1 MRSSLLGSW
10 IDVEA
15 AAAAAE
21 TLCVPHP
28 VVAASASALLEP
40 VPVASNES
48 FVSVAPPVR
57 PSERDVSNEAP
68 VTDVSNDTPVI
79 EASNDTPAIEASND
93 TPAIEASNETPV
105 MEASNETPVMEAS
118 NETLVM
124 EASNETPPPQLHG
137 RLSAL
142 RARAERNGLVSVV
155 PVVVGG
161 ERPVFVVP
169 LGSLPVRVRALAD
182 WINEVFLPE
191 SLFVADEQGQSLVEF
206 GGGAQLLAAASVLA
220 EAAAKAR
227 RHLPGEAGASM
238 VHLALGGGQVLSLVS
253 VATVMGGWHV
263 GLTTVSPLTEADA
276 LAMAD
281 HLQATAAGG

>member
-21 TLCVPHP
+21 TLCVPPP
-28 VVAASASALLEP
+28 VVAAEVSALLEP

-48 FVSVAPPVR
+48 FVSVAPPVL
-57 PSERDVSNEAP
+57 PSERDASSEALGVDATNDTLVGDASNEAL
-68 VTDVSNDTPVI
+68 VVEATNDTP
-79 EASNDTPAIEASND
+79 
-93 TPAIEASNETPV
+93 
-105 MEASNETPVMEAS
+105 
-118 NETLVM
+118 
-124 EASNETPPPQLHG
+124 PPLLHG

-161 ERPVFVVP
+161 ERPVFAVP

>member
-79 EASNDTPAIEASND
+79 EASNDTPAIEASN
-93 TPAIEASNETPV
+93 ETP
-105 MEASNETPVMEAS
+105 
-118 NETLVM
+118 VM

-191 SLFVADEQGQSLVEF
+191 SLVVADEQGQSLVEF

-281 HLQATAAGG
+281 HLQVTAAGG

>member
-21 TLCVPHP
+21 TLCAPPPV
-28 VVAASASALLEP
+28 VVAAEVSALFEP

-57 PSERDVSNEAP
+57 SSERDATNETLG
-68 VTDVSNDTPVI
+68 VEVSNDTPGV
-79 EASNDTPAIEASND
+79 EAT
-93 TPAIEASNETPV
+93 NETPGV
-105 MEASNETPVMEAS
+105 EAT
-118 NETLVM
+118 
-124 EASNETPPPQLHG
+124 NETPPPQLHG

-161 ERPVFVVP
+161 ERPVFAVP

>member
-21 TLCVPHP
+21 TLCAPPPV
-28 VVAASASALLEP
+28 VVAAEVSALFEP

-57 PSERDVSNEAP
+57 SSERDATNETLGVDATNETL
-68 VTDVSNDTPVI
+68 VGDATNETLGVEVSNDTPGV
-79 EASNDTPAIEASND
+79 EATNDTPGVEA
-93 TPAIEASNETPV
+93 T
-105 MEASNETPVMEAS
+105 

-161 ERPVFVVP
+161 ERPVFAVP

-191 SLFVADEQGQSLVEF
+191 SLFVADEQGQSLVVF

>member
-79 EASNDTPAIEASND
+79 EASNDTPAIEASN
-93 TPAIEASNETPV
+93 ETP
-105 MEASNETPVMEAS
+105 
-118 NETLVM
+118 VM

>member
-21 TLCVPHP
+21 TLCAPPPV
-28 VVAASASALLEP
+28 VVAAEVSALFEP

-57 PSERDVSNEAP
+57 SSERDATNETLVGEATNETLG
-68 VTDVSNDTPVI
+68 VEVSNDTPGV
-79 EASNDTPAIEASND
+79 EAT
-93 TPAIEASNETPV
+93 
-105 MEASNETPVMEAS
+105 
-118 NETLVM
+118 
-124 EASNETPPPQLHG
+124 NETPPPQLHG

-155 PVVVGG
+155 PAVVGG
-161 ERPVFVVP
+161 ERPVFAVP

>member
-21 TLCVPHP
+21 TLCVPPP
-28 VVAASASALLEP
+28 VVAAASEVSALLEP

-57 PSERDVSNEAP
+57 PSEKDAMNEVP
-68 VTDVSNDTPVI
+68 GV
-79 EASNDTPAIEASND
+79 EASNDTPVV
-93 TPAIEASNETPV
+93 EASNETP
-105 MEASNETPVMEAS
+105 
-118 NETLVM
+118 VM

-161 ERPVFVVP
+161 DRPVFAVP

-253 VATVMGGWHV
+253 VATVMGGWHA

>member
-21 TLCVPHP
+21 TLCAPPPV
-28 VVAASASALLEP
+28 VVAAEVSALFEP

-57 PSERDVSNEAP
+57 SSERDATNETLG
-68 VTDVSNDTPVI
+68 VEVSNDTPGV
-79 EASNDTPAIEASND
+79 EAT
-93 TPAIEASNETPV
+93 
-105 MEASNETPVMEAS
+105 

-161 ERPVFVVP
+161 ERPVFAVP

-238 VHLALGGGQVLSLVS
+238 VHLALGGGQVLSLVC

>member
-68 VTDVSNDTPVI
+68 VTDVSNDTPV
-79 EASNDTPAIEASND
+79 IEASND

>member
-1 MRSSLLGSW
+1 M
-10 IDVEA
+10 EA

-68 VTDVSNDTPVI
+68 VTDVSNDTPV
-79 EASNDTPAIEASND
+79 IEASND

>member
-21 TLCVPHP
+21 TLCVPPP
-28 VVAASASALLEP
+28 VVAAASEVSALLEP

-57 PSERDVSNEAP
+57 PSEKDAMNEVP
-68 VTDVSNDTPVI
+68 GV
-79 EASNDTPAIEASND
+79 EASND
-93 TPAIEASNETPV
+93 
-105 MEASNETPVMEAS
+105 
-118 NETLVM
+118 
-124 EASNETPPPQLHG
+124 TPPPQLHG

-161 ERPVFVVP
+161 ERPIFAVP

-253 VATVMGGWHV
+253 VATVMGGWHA

>member
-1 MRSSLLGSW
+1 
-10 IDVEA
+10 
-15 AAAAAE
+15 
-21 TLCVPHP
+21 
-28 VVAASASALLEP
+28 
-40 VPVASNES
+40 
-48 FVSVAPPVR
+48 
-57 PSERDVSNEAP
+57 
-68 VTDVSNDTPVI
+68 
-79 EASNDTPAIEASND
+79 
-93 TPAIEASNETPV
+93 
-105 MEASNETPVMEAS
+105 
-118 NETLVM
+118 
-124 EASNETPPPQLHG
+124 
-137 RLSAL
+137 L

-182 WINEVFLPE
+182 WFNEVFLPE
-191 SLFVADEQGQSLVEF
+191 SLFVADDQGQSLVEF

-238 VHLALGGGQVLSLVS
+238 VQLALGGGHVLSLVS
-253 VATVMGGWHV
+253 VATVMGRWHA

-276 LAMAD
+276 LVMAD

>member
-79 EASNDTPAIEASND
+79 EASNDTPAIEASN
-93 TPAIEASNETPV
+93 ETPV
-105 MEASNETPVMEAS
+105 MEASNETPVMVAS
-118 NETLVM
+118 NETPVM

-161 ERPVFVVP
+161 ERPVFAVP

>member
-79 EASNDTPAIEASND
+79 EASNDTPAIEASN
-93 TPAIEASNETPV
+93 ETP
-105 MEASNETPVMEAS
+105 
-118 NETLVM
+118 VM

-161 ERPVFVVP
+161 ERPVFAVP

>member
-21 TLCVPHP
+21 TLCVPPP
-28 VVAASASALLEP
+28 VVAAAPEVSALFEP

-57 PSERDVSNEAP
+57 PSERDASSEALG
-68 VTDVSNDTPVI
+68 VDATNDTLAM
-79 EASNDTPAIEASND
+79 EASNE
-93 TPAIEASNETPV
+93 TPAIEASNETPAI
-105 MEASNETPVMEAS
+105 EASND
-118 NETLVM
+118 
-124 EASNETPPPQLHG
+124 TPPPQLHG

-161 ERPVFVVP
+161 ERPVFAVP

-281 HLQATAAGG
+281 YLQATAAGG

>member
-21 TLCVPHP
+21 TLCVPPP
-28 VVAASASALLEP
+28 VVAAASEVSALLEP

-57 PSERDVSNEAP
+57 PSEKDAMNEVP
-68 VTDVSNDTPVI
+68 GV
-79 EASNDTPAIEASND
+79 EASND
-93 TPAIEASNETPV
+93 TPV
-105 MEASNETPVMEAS
+105 MEASNETP
-118 NETLVM
+118 VM

-161 ERPVFVVP
+161 DRPVFAVP

-253 VATVMGGWHV
+253 VATVMGGWHA

>member
-1 MRSSLLGSW
+1 M
-10 IDVEA
+10 EA

-21 TLCVPHP
+21 TLCVPPP
-28 VVAASASALLEP
+28 VVAAAPEVSALFEP

-57 PSERDVSNEAP
+57 PSERDASSEALG
-68 VTDVSNDTPVI
+68 VDATNDTLAM
-79 EASNDTPAIEASND
+79 EASNE
-93 TPAIEASNETPV
+93 TPAIEASNETPAI
-105 MEASNETPVMEAS
+105 EASND
-118 NETLVM
+118 
-124 EASNETPPPQLHG
+124 TPPPQLHG

-161 ERPVFVVP
+161 ERPVFAVP

-281 HLQATAAGG
+281 YLQATAAGG

>member
-68 VTDVSNDTPVI
+68 VTDVSNDTPV
-79 EASNDTPAIEASND
+79 IEASND

-253 VATVMGGWHV
+253 VATVMGGWHA

>member
-21 TLCVPHP
+21 TLCVPPP
-28 VVAASASALLEP
+28 VVAAAGEVSALVEP
-40 VPVASNES
+40 VRGEANES
-48 FVSVAPPVR
+48 FVSVPAPVR
-57 PSERDVSNEAP
+57 PFASQSM
-68 VTDVSNDTPVI
+68 NDTPAM
-79 EASNDTPAIEASND
+79 EATNDTPAIEA
-93 TPAIEASNETPV
+93 T
-105 MEASNETPVMEAS
+105 
-118 NETLVM
+118 
-124 EASNETPPPQLHG
+124 NETPPPLLHG

-191 SLFVADEQGQSLVEF
+191 SLFVADDQGQSLVEF

-238 VHLALGGGQVLSLVS
+238 VQLALGGGQVLSLVS
-253 VATVMGGWHV
+253 VATVMGRWHV

>member
-21 TLCVPHP
+21 TLCAPPPVV
-28 VVAASASALLEP
+28 VVAAEVSALFEP

-57 PSERDVSNEAP
+57 SSERDATNETLGVDATNETL
-68 VTDVSNDTPVI
+68 VGDATNETLGVEVSNDTPGV
-79 EASNDTPAIEASND
+79 EAT
-93 TPAIEASNETPV
+93 
-105 MEASNETPVMEAS
+105 

-161 ERPVFVVP
+161 ERPVFAVP

>member
-57 PSERDVSNEAP
+57 PSERDVSIEAP

-79 EASNDTPAIEASND
+79 EASNDTPAIEASN
-93 TPAIEASNETPV
+93 ETR
-105 MEASNETPVMEAS
+105 
-118 NETLVM
+118 VM

-161 ERPVFVVP
+161 ERPVFAVP

>member
-21 TLCVPHP
+21 TLCVPPP
-28 VVAASASALLEP
+28 VVAAASEVSALLEP

-57 PSERDVSNEAP
+57 PSEKDAMNEVP
-68 VTDVSNDTPVI
+68 GV
-79 EASNDTPAIEASND
+79 
-93 TPAIEASNETPV
+93 EASNETP
-105 MEASNETPVMEAS
+105 
-118 NETLVM
+118 VM

-161 ERPVFVVP
+161 ERPVFAVP

-253 VATVMGGWHV
+253 VATVMGGWHA

>member
-1 MRSSLLGSW
+1 VRTHLLRPWFLINLLLNWRPASICIPLTMRSSLLGSW

-21 TLCVPHP
+21 TLCVPPP
-28 VVAASASALLEP
+28 VVAAAGEVSALVEP
-40 VPVASNES
+40 VRGEANES
-48 FVSVAPPVR
+48 FVSVPAPVR
-57 PSERDVSNEAP
+57 PF
-68 VTDVSNDTPVI
+68 
-79 EASNDTPAIEASND
+79 ASQSMNDTPAMEA
-93 TPAIEASNETPV
+93 TNETPI
-105 MEASNETPVMEAS
+105 MEASNETPI
-118 NETLVM
+118 M
-124 EASNETPPPQLHG
+124 EASNETPPPLLHG

-191 SLFVADEQGQSLVEF
+191 SLFVADDQGQSLVEF

-238 VHLALGGGQVLSLVS
+238 VQLALGGGQVLSLVS
-253 VATVMGGWHV
+253 VATVMGRWHV

>member
-21 TLCVPHP
+21 TLCVPPP
-28 VVAASASALLEP
+28 VVAAASEVSALLEP

-57 PSERDVSNEAP
+57 PSEKDAMNEVP
-68 VTDVSNDTPVI
+68 GV
-79 EASNDTPAIEASND
+79 
-93 TPAIEASNETPV
+93 EASNETPV
-105 MEASNETPVMEAS
+105 MEASNETP
-118 NETLVM
+118 VM

-161 ERPVFVVP
+161 DRPVFAVP

-253 VATVMGGWHV
+253 VATVMGGWHA

>member
-79 EASNDTPAIEASND
+79 EASNDTPAIEASN
-93 TPAIEASNETPV
+93 
-105 MEASNETPVMEAS
+105 ETPVMEAS

-161 ERPVFVVP
+161 ERPVCVVP

>member
-21 TLCVPHP
+21 TLCVPPP
-28 VVAASASALLEP
+28 VVAAASEVSALLEP
-40 VPVASNES
+40 VPVVSNES

-57 PSERDVSNEAP
+57 PSEKDAMNEVP
-68 VTDVSNDTPVI
+68 GV
-79 EASNDTPAIEASND
+79 
-93 TPAIEASNETPV
+93 EASNETPV
-105 MEASNETPVMEAS
+105 MEASNETP
-118 NETLVM
+118 VM

-161 ERPVFVVP
+161 ERPVFAVP

-253 VATVMGGWHV
+253 VATVMGGWHA

>member
-21 TLCVPHP
+21 TLCVPPP
-28 VVAASASALLEP
+28 VVAAAEVSALLEP
-40 VPVASNES
+40 VPVASNEP
-48 FVSVAPPVR
+48 FVSVAPLVR
-57 PSERDVSNEAP
+57 PSETDVTNETP
-68 VTDVSNDTPVI
+68 GVEVSNDM
-79 EASNDTPAIEASND
+79 PAIEASND
-93 TPAIEASNETPV
+93 TP
-105 MEASNETPVMEAS
+105 
-118 NETLVM
+118 
-124 EASNETPPPQLHG
+124 PPLLHG

-161 ERPVFVVP
+161 ERPVFAVP

-191 SLFVADEQGQSLVEF
+191 SLFVADDQGQALVEF

-253 VATVMGGWHV
+253 VATVMGGWHA
-263 GLTTVSPLTEADA
+263 GLTTLSPLTEADA

-281 HLQATAAGG
+281 HLQATAAGA

>member
-1 MRSSLLGSW
+1 
-10 IDVEA
+10 
-15 AAAAAE
+15 
-21 TLCVPHP
+21 
-28 VVAASASALLEP
+28 
-40 VPVASNES
+40 
-48 FVSVAPPVR
+48 
-57 PSERDVSNEAP
+57 
-68 VTDVSNDTPVI
+68 
-79 EASNDTPAIEASND
+79 
-93 TPAIEASNETPV
+93 
-105 MEASNETPVMEAS
+105 MEASNETPI
-118 NETLVM
+118 T
-124 EASNETPPPQLHG
+124 EASNETPPPLLHG

-191 SLFVADEQGQSLVEF
+191 SLFVADDQGQSLVEF

-238 VHLALGGGQVLSLVS
+238 VQLALGGGQVLSLVS
-253 VATVMGGWHV
+253 VATVMGRWHV

>member
-21 TLCVPHP
+21 TLCVPPP
-28 VVAASASALLEP
+28 VVAAASEVSALLEP

-57 PSERDVSNEAP
+57 PSEKDAMNEVP
-68 VTDVSNDTPVI
+68 GV
-79 EASNDTPAIEASND
+79 EASND
-93 TPAIEASNETPV
+93 TPV
-105 MEASNETPVMEAS
+105 MEASNETP
-118 NETLVM
+118 VM

-155 PVVVGG
+155 PVVVRG
-161 ERPVFVVP
+161 ERPVFAVP

-253 VATVMGGWHV
+253 VATVMGGWHA

>member
-21 TLCVPHP
+21 TLCAPPPV
-28 VVAASASALLEP
+28 VVAAEVSALFEP

-57 PSERDVSNEAP
+57 SSERDVSNETLG
-68 VTDVSNDTPVI
+68 V
-79 EASNDTPAIEASND
+79 EATNETLGVEV
-93 TPAIEASNETPV
+93 SNETPV
-105 MEASNETPVMEAS
+105 MEASND
-118 NETLVM
+118 
-124 EASNETPPPQLHG
+124 TPPPQLHG

-161 ERPVFVVP
+161 ERPVFAVP

-253 VATVMGGWHV
+253 VATVMGGWHA